1 MRVADPDISPEF
13 PYIQTMKR
21 DEVLALLKSVE
32 PALRAQGV
40 AALYLFGSHA
50 RDEARP
56 ESDIDVLVDFQSERG
71 VGLSEY
77 MAPYHVLERAFPGVD
92 IGYGTR
98 DGLVAHYKPHIE
110 MSALRVF

>member
-1 MRVADPDISPEF
+1 MRVADPDISLEF
-13 PYIQTMKR
+13 PYIRTMKR
-21 DEVLALLKSVE
+21 DDVLALLKSVE

-40 AALYLFGSHA
+40 EALYLFGSHA

-56 ESDIDVLVDFQSERG
+56 GSDIDVLVDFKSERG

-77 MAPYHVLERAFPGVD
+77 MAPYHVLERAFPGID

-110 MSALRVF
+110 TSALRVF

>member
-1 MRVADPDISPEF
+1 MRAADPDTGSEVR
-13 PYIQTMKR
+13 YIGIMKR

-40 AALYLFGSHA
+40 EALYLFGSHA

-98 DGLVAHYKPHIE
+98 DGIVAHYKPHIE
-110 MSALRVF
+110 TSALRVF